1 MLYTP
6 GFYIYKIQDQ
16 VALIFDVG
24 SQNSGYLWG
33 EGEEGSFNWKC
44 QDKLPGNAM
53 GVVTWMHK

>member
-33 EGEEGSFNWKC
+33 EGEEGSFN
-44 QDKLPGNAM
+44 
-53 GVVTWMHK
+53 